1 MASGSS
7 SQPPEKVGGEPGRHR
22 PGPWPPEI
30 ESFVPN
36 TDHNPRELKSWAKR
50 TGFNFSG
57 ESEVSGRSD
66 VGGADADKRRN
77 RASPKIEIDPIP
89 GKSKGKSE
97 GEGEIGLA
105 AVKGNVVDGDGK
117 RGGAGGNG
125 VHEGKAAVVAPLP
138 DAKDPTKSDRDVE
151 IDMFSSEPE
160 PENLLQRRHSGT
172 RLKYSLQEKP
182 GPGWC

>member
-1 MASGSS
+1 MPSGSTS
-7 SQPPEKVGGEPGRHR
+7 KPPEKAGGDPGRHR
-22 PGPWPPEI
+22 PGPWPPTI
-30 ESFVPN
+30 EPFVPN
-36 TDHNPRELKSWAKR
+36 TDHNPRELKSWANR

-57 ESEVSGRSD
+57 AAEVSGRSD
-66 VGGADADKRRN
+66 VGGAGGEKRRN
-77 RASPKIEIDPIP
+77 GSSPKIEIDPIL
-89 GKSKGKSE
+89 GKSTGKSE

-105 AVKGNVVDGDGK
+105 DVNGNAVYGSGK

-125 VHEGKAAVVAPLP
+125 VHEGNAAVAAPLP

-160 PENLLQRRHSGT
+160 PDNLLQRRYSGT

-182 GPGWC
+182 GPG